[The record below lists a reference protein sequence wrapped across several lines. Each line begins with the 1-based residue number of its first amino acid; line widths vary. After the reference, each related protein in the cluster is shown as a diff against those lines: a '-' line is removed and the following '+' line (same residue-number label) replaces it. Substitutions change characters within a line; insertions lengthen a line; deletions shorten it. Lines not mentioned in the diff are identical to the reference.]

1 MEESAELLSLINT
14 GDKAAREQMILGNT
28 GLIWSVVRRF
38 INRGY
43 DSEDLFQIGCI
54 GLIKAIDNF
63 NHEFNVKFS
72 TYAIPMITGEIKRF
86 LRDDGIIKISRSI
99 KENQVKIIR
108 AKEDIRNE
116 LGREATVAEI
126 SMATNISE
134 EDIVTATE
142 ASMEVESLN
151 KVVYAGESND
161 ISLMDRI
168 EDSKEESDS
177 IINRLLIGELLEKL
191 SHIDRKII
199 NLRYFENK
207 TQSQVADILEMT
219 QVQVSR
225 LEKKIL
231 CTLRNN
237 LG

>member
-231 CTLRNN
+231 CTLRND